1 MSKNYF
7 DEHGNYMNV
16 ENLTLGEIYKRGYE
30 DGVKARKRGEWV
42 DNRNGTY
49 TCSACGL
56 HHSKSN
62 FCSNC
67 GADMRKKEC
76 EAE

>member
-16 ENLTLGEIYKRGYE
+16 ENLTLGEIYRRGYE
-30 DGVKARKRGEWV
+30 DSYLKRGEWI
-42 DNRNGTY
+42 DNHNGTY
-49 TCSACGL
+49 TCSACGF

-62 FCSNC
+62 FCPKC
-67 GADMRKKEC
+67 GAYMWKG
-76 EAE
+76 